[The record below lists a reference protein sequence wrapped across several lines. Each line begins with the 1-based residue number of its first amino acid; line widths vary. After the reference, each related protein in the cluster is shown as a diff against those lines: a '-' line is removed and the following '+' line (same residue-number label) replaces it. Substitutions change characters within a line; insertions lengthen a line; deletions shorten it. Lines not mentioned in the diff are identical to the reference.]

1 MATEKTYSV
10 AGVTIQPDGI
20 MKVRWTNNIMR
31 IKILHREGH
40 TDIRLADLGRE
51 MTKYESIKA
60 IQSLD
65 EFQDAA
71 AQSCIADYL
80 EEKAPAAARPA
91 VSSAPVA
98 DIAETSAATE
108 QA

>member
-10 AGVTIQPDGI
+10 AGVTIQPNGE

-40 TDIRLADLGRE
+40 TDIRLADLGQE
-51 MTKYESIKA
+51 MSKYDAIKA
-60 IQSLD
+60 IQTLD

-80 EEKAPAAARPA
+80 DDKAPAATRPA
-91 VSSAPVA
+91 VSPAPVA
-98 DIAETSAATE
+98 EPADTAATE